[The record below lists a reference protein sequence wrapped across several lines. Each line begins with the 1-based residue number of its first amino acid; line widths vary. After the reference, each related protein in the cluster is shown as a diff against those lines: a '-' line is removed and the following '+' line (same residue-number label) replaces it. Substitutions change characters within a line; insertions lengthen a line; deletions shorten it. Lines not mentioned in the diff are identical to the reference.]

1 MITLTIY
8 DYPDN
13 SEAIRQGDIFLGIPK
28 VEIEFASG
36 LPIPTAESEVET
48 IPWEDIVK
56 KGVSETAVLPVL
68 PVPAI
73 VASQDCDARWGD
85 SITLCE
91 IREFSEIE
99 KDAAMAK
106 SARMIKIIT
115 RQARWKLKWF
125 YLPPDETIGFDKR
138 MGVDFFSTMR
148 VPRED
153 LEKLI
158 ELRKARL
165 KPVACDHFR
174 ERIAHFYRRYAYNE
188 WYPLNKEEMGIYSK
202 DHTVEPSD
210 FYDWQK

>member
-1 MITLTIY
+1 MIY
-8 DYPDN
+8 DYPN
-13 SEAIRQGDIFLGIPK
+13 NNEPIRQGDIFLGIPK

-36 LPIPTAESEVET
+36 LPTCSATDEMER
-48 IPWEDIVK
+48 IPWEDIVES
-56 KGVSETAVLPVL
+56 GGAAPALLPVL

-91 IREFSEIE
+91 IKEFSEIE
-99 KDAAMAK
+99 KDAATAK
-106 SARMIKIIT
+106 PAGMVNIIT
-115 RQARWKLKWF
+115 RHARWKLKWF
-125 YLPPDETIGFDKR
+125 YLPPDETIGFDKK
-138 MGVDFFSTMR
+138 MGVDFFSTIR
-148 VPRED
+148 VPRVD

-188 WYPLNKEEMGIYSK
+188 WYPLNKEEMEIYPNK
-202 DHTVEPSD
+202 DALKPSD
-210 FYDWQK
+210 WYDWQK

>member
-1 MITLTIY
+1 MIY

-28 VEIEFASG
+28 IEVEFASG
-36 LPIPTAESEVET
+36 LPVPTADAEVET

-56 KGVSETAVLPVL
+56 NGVSETVVLPVL

-85 SITLCE
+85 SITLFE

-99 KDAAMAK
+99 KGAATAK
-106 SARMIKIIT
+106 PAGMISIIT
-115 RQARWKLKWF
+115 KHSRWKLKWF

-148 VPRED
+148 VPRVD
-153 LEKLI
+153 LEILI

-165 KPVACDHFR
+165 KAVACEHFR

-188 WYPLNKEEMGIYSK
+188 WYPLNKEEMEIYSK
-202 DHTVEPSD
+202 NLPLKPSD
-210 FYDWQK
+210 WYDWQRK